1 MNIFV
6 KQILWN
12 VREQVGLQVEV
23 LELSEAVQGSL
34 TDHLNSIVVEGQPE
48 QLLEWFERLEL
59 KSIQVTLSL
68 SLSDFMTT

>member
-34 TDHLNSIVVEGQPE
+34 TDHLNSIVVEG
-48 QLLEWFERLEL
+48 
-59 KSIQVTLSL
+59 
-68 SLSDFMTT
+68 